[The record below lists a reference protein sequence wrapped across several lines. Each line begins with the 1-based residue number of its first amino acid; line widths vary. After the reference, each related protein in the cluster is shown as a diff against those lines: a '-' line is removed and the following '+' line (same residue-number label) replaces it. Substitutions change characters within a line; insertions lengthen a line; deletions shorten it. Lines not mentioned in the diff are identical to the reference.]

1 MGKKE
6 KVSDKNPTTTTDM
19 GMFGSTT
26 TGPTGSTFNATDFQK
41 NFTKANEENA
51 LNYQNALN
59 NLVTTDISRDIAQ
72 EAVDDMNR
80 QYQLDFQNQLL
91 SPALSKGWLRGSTAQ
106 DVATVANQDYQNR
119 RYQLVNDEIERQ
131 QQEQSYNINKYNQ
144 ALQQALGGYMTM
156 YDIAKGV
163 TGLSNQLNSNI
174 ANFQLQAQKA
184 NQESADARYKANM
197 QAVGKALEAAGTVG
211 AVALSDI
218 RVKENIEKLDTV
230 DGINIYKFDYINGAK
245 DQVGVIAQE
254 MQEKCPECVVNG
266 EILKVDYSKLPE
278 KVQARIEELLGVLD
292 RNNGGV

>member
-1 MGKKE
+1 MGNKE
-6 KVSDKNPTTTTDM
+6 KVSNKTPTTTTDL

-26 TGPTGSTFNATDFQK
+26 TGHTGSIFNATDFQK
-41 NFTKANEENA
+41 KFTEANEANA

-59 NLVTTDISRDIAQ
+59 NLVTTDISRDIAK
-72 EAVDDMNR
+72 EAVDNMNR

-91 SPALSKGWLRGSTAQ
+91 SPALSRGWLRGSTAQ

-119 RYQLVNDEIERQ
+119 RYQLVNDEIARQ
-131 QQEQSYNINKYNQ
+131 QQEQEYNINKYNQ
-144 ALQQALGGYMTM
+144 ALQQALGGYTTM

-163 TGLSNQLNSNI
+163 TGLSNQLNSNV

-184 NQESADARYKANM
+184 NQASADARYQANM
-197 QAVGKALEAAGTVG
+197 QAVSEALKSAGQIG
-211 AVALSDI
+211 AGAMASDI

-230 DGINIYKFDYINGAK
+230 DGINIYKFDYIDGAK

-266 EILKVDYSKLPE
+266 EILKVDYSRLPE
-278 KVQARIEELLGVLD
+278 KVQARIEEL
-292 RNNGGV
+292 R